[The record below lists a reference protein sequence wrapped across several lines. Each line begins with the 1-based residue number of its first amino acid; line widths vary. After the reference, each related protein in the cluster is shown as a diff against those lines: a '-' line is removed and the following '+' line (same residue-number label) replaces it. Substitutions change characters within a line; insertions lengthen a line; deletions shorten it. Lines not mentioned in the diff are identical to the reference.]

1 MQLQTVSGSAQ
12 QKWSTVLARDTRAD
26 GRFVYAVKS
35 TGVFC
40 RPSCPSRK
48 PRRENVEFFD
58 SPGQAQQAGYRACRR
73 CTPLER
79 NPQAQKVEAAC
90 RYIDQNLDI
99 TLSLTAIS
107 RHVAI
112 SPFHFQRLF
121 KRILGISPREYQ
133 QARRA
138 GKFRQALLG
147 EGSVTDAIYEAGYSS
162 SSRAYES
169 IPAQLG
175 MTPSA
180 FRRGGKGVVIRCT
193 VVTTELGKLLVATT
207 DRGVCAV
214 RFGESESALLR
225 ELKHDFEAAEIH
237 RDDQG
242 LGQVANQIKQLLSG
256 SNAPLNIPLDLRGTA
271 FQQMVWKELRRIPAG
286 ETRSYTEVAKTIGR
300 PKAVRAV
307 ANACASNPV
316 ALVVPCHRVVQKN
329 GSLAG
334 YRWGIKR
341 KAALLES
348 ERKS

>member
-1 MQLQTVSGSAQ
+1 MQLQTTSGSAN
-12 QKWSTVLARDTRAD
+12 QKWSTVLARDAKAD

-48 PRRENVEFFD
+48 PRRENVEFFN
-58 SPGQAQQAGYRACRR
+58 SPAQAQQAGYRACRR

-79 NPQAQKVEAAC
+79 DRQTQKVEAAC

-180 FRRGGKGVVIRCT
+180 FRRGGKGIEIRCT

-237 RDDQG
+237 RDDEG
-242 LGQVANQIKQLLSG
+242 MAQVANQIKQLLSG
-256 SNAPLNIPLDLRGTA
+256 SKAPLNIPLDLQGTA

-334 YRWGIKR
+334 YRWGVKR